1 MNEKTN
7 DILIYAVGDIM
18 LGDHPHYM
26 GMGIGSRLRQ
36 GKTGDPF
43 EHVKYILRQG
53 DIVLGNLETVLSA
66 ITDRHGLNGI
76 NMRGD
81 PSSARYIA
89 EAGFNV
95 ISVANNHAM
104 QHGIP
109 AWFES
114 LQHLRALGISV
125 IGVEEDPVFFL
136 ECKGRRIAFLGFS
149 LLSPQFGVE
158 SPPYSL
164 GCPAELQEEIHRAK
178 DKADIVILMV
188 HWGDEYPSWPSPQQ
202 VRLGESFIRSGAS
215 LVIGHHPHVLQ
226 GVQRK
231 GKGVIA
237 FSLGNFVSD
246 MSTRRCRETAIL
258 SVRLYNKGVKEF
270 ELLPVIISEDSRP
283 YMSGTG
289 AEPGIKLMEKCNKL
303 LSMEGGQN
311 AEAKYAREVRRSVK
325 EFRRELLV
333 GFVRNWRKYPLIPLL
348 RLLGRIVIRR
358 LLLPIWWLS
367 GVMRRIRE

>member
-1 MNEKTN
+1 MNDKTN
-7 DILIYAVGDIM
+7 EILIYAVGDIM

-43 EHVKYILRQG
+43 EHVKHILRQG
-53 DIVLGNLETVLSA
+53 DIVLGNLETVLSDVTA
-66 ITDRHGLNGI
+66 RHGLDGI

-104 QHGIP
+104 QHGMP

-114 LQHLRALGISV
+114 IQNLRALGISV
-125 IGVEEDPVFFL
+125 IGVEEDSVFLL

-149 LLSPQFGVE
+149 LLPPQYKVE
-158 SPPYSL
+158 SPPYCL
-164 GCPAELQEEIHRAK
+164 ACPTEVQEEIRRAK
-178 DKADIVILMV
+178 HKADIVILMV
-188 HWGDEYPSWPSPQQ
+188 HWGDEYPSWPSSQQ

-226 GVQRK
+226 GVQKK
-231 GKGVIA
+231 GDGVIA
-237 FSLGNFVSD
+237 YSLGNFVSD

-258 SVRLYNKGVKEF
+258 LVRLCNKGVKEF
-270 ELLPVIISEDSRP
+270 ELLPIIISEDSRP
-283 YMSGTG
+283 YISGTG
-289 AEPGIKLMEKCNKL
+289 AKPGTNLMEKCNKL
-303 LSMEGGQN
+303 LSMVGGED
-311 AEAKYAREVRRSVK
+311 AEAKYAREVRRSVR

-333 GFVRNWRKYPLIPLL
+333 WLVRNWQKYPLILLL
-348 RLLGRIVIRR
+348 RLLGRIVLRR
-358 LLLPIWWLS
+358 LLLPVWWLS
-367 GVMRRIRE
+367 GVMMRSRE